1 MRKPSGGGLVA
12 LVLLGATL
20 ALGPVLALIA
30 VSTQGAPDAPNQ
42 TTTVP
47 VATRSADDGL
57 VIEDLSIGDGAEISE
72 GSWVVLHYTGT
83 LLDGTQF
90 ESSRDPGSRPLE
102 TFVPGNVLEGWN
114 RGLIGM
120 RAGGVRKLTIPPHL
134 AFGDRPPRGSLI
146 KPGDTLVFVLECLD
160 VQRAPNVQLP
170 RGISISAT
178 RAGAGEPAR
187 FGTWLTVHIMI
198 MAGNDLRVV
207 YNSRDRGLDPLDVA
221 LPGPPG
227 ILKRFSPNPRI
238 PGFGEIL
245 YGIRAGEFRTATVP
259 AQYAFGSRGDPI
271 LGIGPNEELT
281 YEIECLKHYEG
292 PVIELANGLRIEDL
306 KVGEGDAAGLL
317 HYVTLR
323 YERRQ
328 ADGTVVES
336 NTGPD
341 DEPLTVRL
349 PTRRVLAGW
358 NIGLQ
363 GMRVGGVRRLTI
375 PSSLAYGVNPP
386 PETNVK
392 PGETLIY
399 DITLIDTKRR
409 RR

>member
-1 MRKPSGGGLVA
+1 MRKRASGGGA
-12 LVLLGATL
+12 RVLLGATL
-20 ALGPVLALIA
+20 ALGPVLALIP
-30 VSTQGAPDAPNQ
+30 VSTQGAPDAPIQ

-47 VATRSADDGL
+47 AATRPADDDGL
-57 VIEDLSIGDGAEISE
+57 VIEDLSIGGGAEITE
-72 GSWVVLHYTGT
+72 GSWAVLHYTGT
-83 LLDGTQF
+83 LPDGTQF

-102 TFVPGNVLEGWN
+102 TFVPGDVLQGWN

-170 RGISISAT
+170 RGISISST

-207 YNSRDRGLDPLDVA
+207 YNSRDRGLGPIDVA

-227 ILKRFSPNPRI
+227 IIKRVRPNPRI

-245 YGIRAGEFRTATVP
+245 YGIRAGEFRKATVP
-259 AQYAFGSRGDPI
+259 AEFAFGSRGYPI
-271 LGIGPNEELT
+271 LGIGPNETLT

-292 PVIELANGLRIEDL
+292 AVIELANGLRIEDL
-306 KVGEGDAAGLL
+306 KVGEGAAAGVPRFL
-317 HYVTLR
+317 TLR
-323 YERRQ
+323 YEGRQ

-349 PTRRVLAGW
+349 PTRRILAGW

-375 PSSLAYGVNPP
+375 PASLAYGVNPP
-386 PETNVK
+386 AGINVK

-399 DITLIDTKRR
+399 DITLIDAKRR